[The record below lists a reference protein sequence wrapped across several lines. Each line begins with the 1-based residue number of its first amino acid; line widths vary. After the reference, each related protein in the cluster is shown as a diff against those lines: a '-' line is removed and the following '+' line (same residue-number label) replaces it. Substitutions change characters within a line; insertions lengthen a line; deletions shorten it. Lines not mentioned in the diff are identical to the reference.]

1 MDATLMFNYLFSAVP
16 ILLPVAFLAAAE
28 WMFLRSVRRQDGRAD
43 FFELGILYSAVV
55 GIYCIV
61 PAIEYLVGGLS
72 FSVLGEFRLFQAAPT
87 PGQLAPIFWYYAIYL
102 ACFLFSYRRF
112 RGNEKDQKQ
121 PIKALNQKLLWV
133 LAGAYGCTYL
143 FFAVLA
149 AVWNLQT
156 PDTYGGSY
164 LMYKGLP
171 AGIEEIANHMIGIAV
186 LLQLVLMAFLVLNY
200 QKYKRYIFLWLC
212 IEFVRIGVFGV
223 GSRTGLMVLL
233 LTFIITYNRYVK
245 RLTLRTVSWVGIGL
259 LLLFIGLGAAR
270 ALSSSADD
278 RAFYLLGSGNEFDGL
293 FANAYDLKDL
303 KASGQTSD
311 LFPGIYFS
319 DIVRMAP
326 AGLIPSEQTDPSR
339 WYVESFYPVYAEQ
352 GGGFAFGAISEC
364 VVGLGLF
371 DVIWRALLVGWA
383 FGTIRHVFV
392 SGNNSF
398 WNYIFYLWA
407 TVFSFQTFRVTTFN
421 LLPRA
426 LVMLLIWWIA
436 KSFLGHFQDS
446 EAKLILARR
455 APMGSS

>member
-1 MDATLMFNYLFSAVP
+1 MFSYLYSAFP
-16 ILLPVAFLAAAE
+16 TLLPLALVVAAE
-28 WMFLRSVRRQDGRAD
+28 WVFLRTVRRHDGRVD
-43 FFELGILYSAVV
+43 FFELGVLYSAVV
-55 GIYCIV
+55 SIYCIV
-61 PAIEYLVGGLS
+61 PAIEYLAGGLS

-87 PGQLAPIFWYYAIYL
+87 PDQLAPIFWYYAIYL
-102 ACFLFSYRRF
+102 ACFLCAYRKFSGY
-112 RGNEKDQKQ
+112 EKDQKR
-121 PIKALNQKLLWV
+121 PIAALNRKLLWILV
-133 LAGAYGCTYL
+133 GAYACTYL

-186 LLQLVLMAFLVLNY
+186 LLQLVLMAFLMLNY
-200 QKYKRYIFLWLC
+200 QKYKRYIVLWLC
-212 IEFVRIGVFGV
+212 IELVSIGVFGV

-245 RLTLRTVSWVGIGL
+245 RLTLRTVSWVGFGL

-270 ALSSSADD
+270 ALSSSVDD

-303 KASGQTSD
+303 KASGQTAD
-311 LFPGIYFS
+311 IFPGIYFS

-326 AGLIPSEQTDPSR
+326 VSLFPSEQMDPSR
-339 WYVESFYPVYAEQ
+339 WYVESFYPAYAKQ

-392 SGNNSF
+392 TGNNSF

-407 TVFSFQTFRVTTFN
+407 TVFSYQTFRVTTFN

-426 LVMLLIWWIA
+426 LAMLLIWWVA
-436 KSFLGHFQDS
+436 KSFLGHFQESRDG
-446 EAKLILARR
+446 LALSRR
-455 APMGSS
+455 AQMGNS